1 MNYMIYNTP
10 HLYSSSTTKLMQHI
24 LSAQVFIMY
33 CVLLKCV
40 GHMEGA
46 QAGKQQT
53 DCHSPQYNA
62 AGKGAGNDA
71 SLAAAAHKPETEDM
85 CVLQIHF
92 AATESL
98 IEFDCNPKL

>member
-1 MNYMIYNTP
+1 M
-10 HLYSSSTTKLMQHI
+10 
-24 LSAQVFIMY
+24 LSAQVFIVY

-53 DCHSPQYNA
+53 DCCSPQYNA

-71 SLAAAAHKPETEDM
+71 SLAAAAAHKPETEDM

-92 AATESL
+92 GAATSL
-98 IEFDCNPKL
+98 KEFDCNPKL

>member
-1 MNYMIYNTP
+1 MD
-10 HLYSSSTTKLMQHI
+10 
-24 LSAQVFIMY
+24 
-33 CVLLKCV
+33 
-40 GHMEGA
+40 EA

-53 DCHSPQYNA
+53 DCHSPQCNA

-71 SLAAAAHKPETEDM
+71 SLAAAHKPETEDM

-92 AATESL
+92 AATKSL

>member
-1 MNYMIYNTP
+1 
-10 HLYSSSTTKLMQHI
+10 MQHI

-33 CVLLKCV
+33 CALLKCV

-53 DCHSPQYNA
+53 DCCSPQYNA

-71 SLAAAAHKPETEDM
+71 SLAAAAAHKPETEDM
-85 CVLQIHF
+85 CVLQIYF
-92 AATESL
+92 GATKSL
-98 IEFDCNPKL
+98 REFDRNPKL

>member
-1 MNYMIYNTP
+1 
-10 HLYSSSTTKLMQHI
+10 
-24 LSAQVFIMY
+24 MY

-92 AATESL
+92 GATKSW
-98 IEFDCNPKL
+98 IEFDRNPILQDILNPNNLQKT

>member
-1 MNYMIYNTP
+1 M
-10 HLYSSSTTKLMQHI
+10 

-62 AGKGAGNDA
+62 AGNDA
-71 SLAAAAHKPETEDM
+71 SLAAAAAHKPETEDM

-92 AATESL
+92 GATKFW